1 MKKFNIKSLTLLIV
15 LLPLI
20 VNANNIDSHLLE
32 QNDIAKYVAQS
43 DTVGSFF
50 ERFSALLNYPIVVSK
65 QAAKKR
71 ISGEFDLSNPEEMLE
86 KLTLLVGLIWYKDG
100 NALYIYDSGELI
112 SKVILLENISLNY
125 LIQYLKDANLY
136 DHRYP
141 IRGNISDKTFY
152 ISGPPALV
160 ELVANTA
167 TLLDKQVSSIGTD
180 KVNFGVIKLKNTF
193 VSDRT
198 YNMRGED
205 IVIPGVATVVER
217 LLNNG
222 KALSNRQAQNDPM
235 PPFNIT
241 QKVSEDSNDF
251 SFSSV
256 TNSSILEDVSLIAY
270 PETNSIL
277 VKGNDQQIQIIRDI
291 ITQLDVAKRHIELS
305 LWIIDIDKSELN
317 NLGVNWQGT
326 ASFGDSFGA
335 SFNMSSS
342 ASISTLDGNKF
353 IASVM
358 ALNQK
363 KKANVVSRPVILTQE
378 NIPAIF
384 DNNRTFYVSLVGERN
399 SSLEHVTYGT
409 LINVIPRFSSR
420 GQIEMSLTIEDGT
433 GNSQSNYNYNN
444 ENTSV
449 LPEVGRTKIS
459 TIARVPQ
466 GKSLLIGG
474 YTHETNSNEIIS
486 IPFLSSIPVIGN
498 VFKYKTSNISNI
510 SNIVRVFLIQPRE
523 IKESSYYNTAEYKSL
538 ISEREIQ
545 KTTQIIPSETTLLED
560 EKSLVSYLNY

>member
-1 MKKFNIKSLTLLIV
+1 M
-15 LLPLI
+15 LPLI

-291 ITQLDVAKRHIELS
+291 ITQLDIAKRHIELS

-510 SNIVRVFLIQPRE
+510 VRVFLIQPRE

>member
-20 VNANNIDSHLLE
+20 VNANNIDYHLLE

-291 ITQLDVAKRHIELS
+291 ITQLDIAKRHIELS

-510 SNIVRVFLIQPRE
+510 VRVFLIQPRE

>member
-1 MKKFNIKSLTLLIV
+1 FNIKSLTLLIV

-50 ERFSALLNYPIVVSK
+50 DRFSALLNYPIVVSK

-474 YTHETNSNEIIS
+474 YTHETNSNEIVS

-498 VFKYKTSNISNI
+498 VFKYKTSNI

>member
-1 MKKFNIKSLTLLIV
+1 
-15 LLPLI
+15 LPLI

-291 ITQLDVAKRHIELS
+291 ITQLDIAKRHIELS

-510 SNIVRVFLIQPRE
+510 VRVFLIQPRE

>member
-1 MKKFNIKSLTLLIV
+1 
-15 LLPLI
+15 PLI

-50 ERFSALLNYPIVVSK
+50 DRFSALLNYPIVVSK

-474 YTHETNSNEIIS
+474 YTHETNSNEIVS

-498 VFKYKTSNISNI
+498 VFKYKTSNI

>member
-1 MKKFNIKSLTLLIV
+1 M
-15 LLPLI
+15 LPLI

-50 ERFSALLNYPIVVSK
+50 DRFSALLNYPIVVSK

-474 YTHETNSNEIIS
+474 YTHETNSNEIVS

-498 VFKYKTSNISNI
+498 VFKYKTSNI

>member
-1 MKKFNIKSLTLLIV
+1 
-15 LLPLI
+15 
-20 VNANNIDSHLLE
+20 NNIDSHLLE

-50 ERFSALLNYPIVVSK
+50 DRFSALLNYPIVVSK

-474 YTHETNSNEIIS
+474 YTHETNSNEIVS

-498 VFKYKTSNISNI
+498 VFKYKTSNI

>member
-1 MKKFNIKSLTLLIV
+1 
-15 LLPLI
+15 
-20 VNANNIDSHLLE
+20 NANNIDSHLLE

-291 ITQLDVAKRHIELS
+291 ITQLDIAKRHIELS

-510 SNIVRVFLIQPRE
+510 VRVFLIQPRE

>member
-1 MKKFNIKSLTLLIV
+1 
-15 LLPLI
+15 
-20 VNANNIDSHLLE
+20 IDSHLLE

-291 ITQLDVAKRHIELS
+291 ITQLDIAKRHIELS

-510 SNIVRVFLIQPRE
+510 VRVFLIQPRE

>member
-291 ITQLDVAKRHIELS
+291 ITQLDIAKRHIELS

-433 GNSQSNYNYNN
+433 GNSQSNYKYNN

-510 SNIVRVFLIQPRE
+510 VRVFLIQPRE

>member
-1 MKKFNIKSLTLLIV
+1 MKKFNTKSLTLLIV

-43 DTVGSFF
+43 DRVGSFF

-291 ITQLDVAKRHIELS
+291 ITQLDIAKRHIELS

-510 SNIVRVFLIQPRE
+510 VRVFLIQPRE

>member
-1 MKKFNIKSLTLLIV
+1 V

-50 ERFSALLNYPIVVSK
+50 DRFSALLNYPIVVSK

-474 YTHETNSNEIIS
+474 YTHETNSNEIVS

-498 VFKYKTSNISNI
+498 VFKYKTSNI

>member
-291 ITQLDVAKRHIELS
+291 ITQLDIAKRHIELS

-510 SNIVRVFLIQPRE
+510 VRVFLIQPRE
-523 IKESSYYNTAEYKSL
+523 IKESSYYNTAEYKRL

>member
-50 ERFSALLNYPIVVSK
+50 DRFSALLNYPIVVSK

-420 GQIEMSLTIEDGT
+420 GQIEMS
-433 GNSQSNYNYNN
+433 
-444 ENTSV
+444 
-449 LPEVGRTKIS
+449 
-459 TIARVPQ
+459 
-466 GKSLLIGG
+466 
-474 YTHETNSNEIIS
+474 
-486 IPFLSSIPVIGN
+486 
-498 VFKYKTSNISNI
+498 
-510 SNIVRVFLIQPRE
+510 
-523 IKESSYYNTAEYKSL
+523 
-538 ISEREIQ
+538 
-545 KTTQIIPSETTLLED
+545 
-560 EKSLVSYLNY
+560 

>member
-1 MKKFNIKSLTLLIV
+1 V

-291 ITQLDVAKRHIELS
+291 ITQLDIAKRHIELS

-510 SNIVRVFLIQPRE
+510 VRVFLIQPRE

>member
-1 MKKFNIKSLTLLIV
+1 NIKSLTLLIV

-50 ERFSALLNYPIVVSK
+50 DRFSALLNYPIVVSK

-474 YTHETNSNEIIS
+474 YTHETNSNEIVS

-498 VFKYKTSNISNI
+498 VFKYKTSNI

>member
-20 VNANNIDSHLLE
+20 VNANNINSHLLE

-50 ERFSALLNYPIVVSK
+50 DRFSALLNYPIVVSK

-474 YTHETNSNEIIS
+474 YTHETNSNEIVS

-498 VFKYKTSNISNI
+498 VFKYKTSNI

>member
-1 MKKFNIKSLTLLIV
+1 
-15 LLPLI
+15 
-20 VNANNIDSHLLE
+20 
-32 QNDIAKYVAQS
+32 KYVAQS

-222 KALSNRQAQNDPM
+222 KALSNRKAKNDPM

-474 YTHETNSNEIIS
+474 YTHETNSNEIVS

-498 VFKYKTSNISNI
+498 VFKYKTSNI

>member
-291 ITQLDVAKRHIELS
+291 ITQLDIAKRHIELS

-510 SNIVRVFLIQPRE
+510 VRVFLIQPRE

-560 EKSLVSYLNY
+560 EKS

>member
-50 ERFSALLNYPIVVSK
+50 DRFSALLNYPIVVSK

-420 GQIEMSLTIEDGT
+420 GQIEISLTIEDGT

-474 YTHETNSNEIIS
+474 YTHETNSNEIVS

-498 VFKYKTSNISNI
+498 VFKYKTSNI

>member
-291 ITQLDVAKRHIELS
+291 ITQLDIAKRHIELS

-486 IPFLSSIPVIGN
+486 VPFLSSIPVIGN
-498 VFKYKTSNISNI
+498 VFKYKTSNI

>member
-222 KALSNRQAQNDPM
+222 KAMSNRQAQNDPM

-291 ITQLDVAKRHIELS
+291 ITQLDIAKRHIELS

-510 SNIVRVFLIQPRE
+510 VRVFLIQPRE

>member
-1 MKKFNIKSLTLLIV
+1 
-15 LLPLI
+15 
-20 VNANNIDSHLLE
+20 NIDSHLLE

-474 YTHETNSNEIIS
+474 YTHETNSNEIVS

-498 VFKYKTSNISNI
+498 VFKYKTSNI

>member
-474 YTHETNSNEIIS
+474 YTHETNSNEIVS

-510 SNIVRVFLIQPRE
+510 IRVFLIQPRE

>member
-1 MKKFNIKSLTLLIV
+1 
-15 LLPLI
+15 
-20 VNANNIDSHLLE
+20 IDSHLLE

-474 YTHETNSNEIIS
+474 YTHETNSNEIVS

-498 VFKYKTSNISNI
+498 VFKYKTSNI

>member
-1 MKKFNIKSLTLLIV
+1 MIV

-50 ERFSALLNYPIVVSK
+50 DRFSALLNYPIVVSK

-474 YTHETNSNEIIS
+474 YTHETNSNEIVS

-498 VFKYKTSNISNI
+498 VFKYKTSNI

>member
-1 MKKFNIKSLTLLIV
+1 M
-15 LLPLI
+15 

-50 ERFSALLNYPIVVSK
+50 DRFSALLNYPIVVSK

-474 YTHETNSNEIIS
+474 YTHETNSNEIVS

-498 VFKYKTSNISNI
+498 VFKYKTSNI

>member
-1 MKKFNIKSLTLLIV
+1 
-15 LLPLI
+15 LI

-474 YTHETNSNEIIS
+474 YTHETNSNEIVS

-498 VFKYKTSNISNI
+498 VFKYKTSNI

>member
-50 ERFSALLNYPIVVSK
+50 DRFSALLNYPIVVSK

-474 YTHETNSNEIIS
+474 YTHETNSNEIVS

-498 VFKYKTSNISNI
+498 VFKYKTSNI

-523 IKESSYYNTAEYKSL
+523 IKESSYYNTADLKA
-538 ISEREIQ
+538 
-545 KTTQIIPSETTLLED
+545 
-560 EKSLVSYLNY
+560 SYLKEKYKRLHK

>member
-20 VNANNIDSHLLE
+20 VNANNIDSRLLE

-86 KLTLLVGLIWYKDG
+86 KLTLLVGVIWYKDG

-474 YTHETNSNEIIS
+474 YTHETNSNEIVS

-498 VFKYKTSNISNI
+498 VFKYKTSNI

>member
-198 YNMRGED
+198 YNMRGEE

-291 ITQLDVAKRHIELS
+291 ITQLDIAKRHIELS

-510 SNIVRVFLIQPRE
+510 VRVFLIQPRE

>member
-291 ITQLDVAKRHIELS
+291 ITQLDIAKRHIELS

-317 NLGVNWQGT
+317 NLGVNWQGM

-510 SNIVRVFLIQPRE
+510 VRVFLIQPRE

>member
-1 MKKFNIKSLTLLIV
+1 

-474 YTHETNSNEIIS
+474 YTHETNSNEIVS

-498 VFKYKTSNISNI
+498 VFKYKTSNI

>member
-1 MKKFNIKSLTLLIV
+1 
-15 LLPLI
+15 
-20 VNANNIDSHLLE
+20 DSRLLE

-474 YTHETNSNEIIS
+474 YTHETNSNEIVS

-498 VFKYKTSNISNI
+498 VFKYKTSNI